1 MSGPCTASF
10 SLAPLGAVILAA
22 QAIQEAQ
29 AMGAEYEAVLAQARE
44 REQQRQSRRQEQR
57 EAQAGRLAAL
67 QARVEN
73 LERRVLRLSSLL
85 EQSPDLPLAP
95 RGAAME
101 AWAAHV
107 QQLEALLQGL
117 EARVA
122 ASAGQ
127 AVRQALEAVGDSP
140 DLDGILALYLARR
153 QVERGEAEQAAWR
166 TMVERVLARLTLPE
180 GEALPARLEAL
191 AREVILAETPAR
203 AELLAN
209 ELRLQVHLLAQD
221 QAAARAEAATAAAW
235 LERLPEEALPQGMR
249 ALLAEVAAGLG
260 RLDGETRNE
269 VETLARAWEA
279 EQARQEAEA
288 AAIVLEQ
295 SLKDLGYQVDEVSET
310 LFVEGGILHFQ
321 RPGWEGYYVRL
332 RANVREQTFNFN
344 VVRARQENAAE
355 EDSAVRK
362 RLDFMA
368 EERWCA
374 EFPKLIDTLAARGLK
389 LEVTRRLEAGELPVQ
404 AVASESLPR
413 FEAGERA
420 RPQPA
425 PRTMTL
431 PGKS

>member
-22 QAIQEAQ
+22 RAIQEAQ
-29 AMGAEYEAVLAQARE
+29 AMGVEYEAVLAQARE
-44 REQQRQSRRQEQR
+44 REQQRQARRQEQR
-57 EAQAGRLAAL
+57 AAQAGRLAAL
-67 QARVEN
+67 QARVES
-73 LERRVLRLSSLL
+73 LERRVLRLSGLL
-85 EQSPDLPLAP
+85 QQTPDLPLTP
-95 RGAAME
+95 RGGEME

-107 QQLEALLQGL
+107 QQLESLLQGL
-117 EARVA
+117 ETRVA

-153 QVERGEAEQAAWR
+153 QEERGEAEQVAWR
-166 TMVERVLARLTLPE
+166 ATVERVLARLALPE

-209 ELRLQVHLLAQD
+209 ELRLQVHLLARD
-221 QAAARAEAATAAAW
+221 QAAARQEAEMAARW
-235 LERLPEEALPQGMR
+235 LDELPEAALPQSLR
-249 ALLAEVAAGLG
+249 ALLAEVAAGLV

-269 VETLARAWEA
+269 VEALARAWAA

-288 AAIVLEQ
+288 AALVLEQ
-295 SLKDLGYQVDEVSET
+295 SLKDLGYQVDEVNET
-310 LFVEGGILHFQ
+310 LFVEGGMLHFQ

-332 RANVREQTFNFN
+332 RANVKEKTFNFN
-344 VVRARQENAAE
+344 VVRARQESDAE
-355 EDSAVRK
+355 EDSTMRK

-374 EFPKLIDTLAARGLK
+374 EFPRLMDTLAARGLK

-404 AVASESLPR
+404 TVARESLPR
-413 FEAGERA
+413 FEAPERVRSRA
-420 RPQPA
+420 A
-425 PRTMTL
+425 PRTMDL